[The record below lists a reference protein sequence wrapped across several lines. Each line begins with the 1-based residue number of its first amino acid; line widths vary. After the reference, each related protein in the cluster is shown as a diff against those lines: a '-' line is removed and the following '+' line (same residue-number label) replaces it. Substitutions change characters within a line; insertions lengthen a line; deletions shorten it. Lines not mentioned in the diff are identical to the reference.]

1 MTPRERVAA
10 ALNHQEPDRVP
21 IDLNATTVTS
31 LTIKAYNNL
40 RRYLDLQEDR
50 DPAVWDIIQGVVC
63 AREDIM
69 NLFQIDTRP
78 VRDPNLKAP
87 VLDTLEDGSF
97 YDDFGVRWKPATHYY
112 DAIERPLTS
121 GDSIREIEN
130 LCWDLDLDEHDLDV
144 LEAEAKRLYEET
156 DYAVVVD
163 FNFLGPFG
171 PFEGACILRGYDKF
185 LLDLYLNQDYAR
197 ALINRLTDLAVRKF
211 DTVLSRIGN
220 YVQVVGFGDD
230 VGMQTGPYI
239 SPDLYREFFKPAHRI
254 IFDAARKKT
263 TAMFF
268 LHACGSVYEF
278 IPDFIEEGVQIL
290 NPVQTS
296 AAKMDLPRLKKEFGN
311 DISFWGGGIDI
322 QTQLPFFTP
331 EQIKEQVKKN
341 LDIMMP
347 GGGFVFFPSHN
358 IQADVSPDRIEAM
371 FQAVI
376 EFGKY

>member
-1 MTPRERVAA
+1 MTPRERVGA

-31 LTIKAYNNL
+31 LTIEAYRNL
-40 RRYLDLQEDR
+40 RKHLNLEEDKEL
-50 DPAVWDIIQGVVC
+50 AVWDIIQGAVC

-69 NLFQIDTRP
+69 NRYKINTRP
-78 VRDPNLKAP
+78 VRDPDLKAP
-87 VLDTLEDGSF
+87 VLKTLEDGSF
-97 YDDFGVRWKPATHYY
+97 YDDFGVRWKPASYYY
-112 DAIERPLTS
+112 DAIERPLTN
-121 GDSIREIEN
+121 GDSIRDIEN
-130 LCWDLDLDEHDLDV
+130 LDWDLGLDENDLDV
-144 LEAEAKRLYEET
+144 LEAEAKRLYT
-156 DYAVVVD
+156 DTNYAVVVD
-163 FNFLGPFG
+163 FNFIGPFG

-185 LLDLYLNQDYAR
+185 LLDLYTNQDYAK
-197 ALINRLTDLAVRKF
+197 ALIDRLTDLAVRKF
-211 DTVLSRIGN
+211 NIVLSRIGN

-239 SPDLYREFFKPAHRI
+239 SPDLYREFIKPAHRT
-254 IFDAARKKT
+254 IFDRARRNTDAK
-263 TAMFF
+263 FF
-268 LHACGSVYEF
+268 LHSCGSVYDF
-278 IPDFIEEGVQIL
+278 IPDFIEVGVQIL

-296 AAKMDLPRLKKEFGN
+296 AAKMDLPTLKKEFGK

-331 EQIKEQVKKN
+331 EQIVEQVKIN

-347 GGGFVFFPSHN
+347 GGGYVFFPSHN